1 MAVRFRFPFAPFGVA
16 AALFFLISCGSP
28 PAEPDAIS
36 SEGVKNPD
44 PLQPEK
50 PASLSLPEVEL
61 RQLTAIQPTK
71 GALDAARSFP
81 VKPGELWIKLNC
93 TGDGIVTV
101 DVQPLV
107 AFDIPCIEG
116 ETNQTENQLNL
127 VKAREITLKVSAPE
141 KVDWSL
147 LAEQ

>member
-1 MAVRFRFPFAPFGVA
+1 MRFRFSFAMFGVA
-16 AALFFLISCGSP
+16 AALAFLVSCGSP

-36 SEGVKNPD
+36 SEGVKNSD

-50 PASLSLPEVEL
+50 PTSLSLPEVEL
-61 RQLTAIQPTK
+61 KKLTAVQPTK
-71 GALDAARSFP
+71 GALDAAGSFP

-107 AFDIPCIEG
+107 EFDIPCTEG
-116 ETNQTENQLNL
+116 EINQTENQLNL

-141 KVDWSL
+141 KVGWSL

>member
-1 MAVRFRFPFAPFGVA
+1 MRFRVSFVTFGMA
-16 AALFFLISCGSP
+16 AALAFLVSCGSP
-28 PAEPDAIS
+28 PAEPDVIS
-36 SEGVKNPD
+36 SGGVKNSD

-50 PASLSLPEVEL
+50 PTRLSLPEVEL
-61 RQLTAIQPTK
+61 RRLTAIQPTK
-71 GALDAARSFP
+71 GSLDAAGSFP

-107 AFDIPCIEG
+107 EFEIPCTEG
-116 ETNQTENQLNL
+116 EINQTENQLNL

-141 KVDWSL
+141 EVDWSL